1 MARRRYLSTEISIDK
16 AVNRLARE
24 HGDFA
29 ALLYTWMIPHAE
41 DDATLTGDPEELM
54 LSVVPGRRDKDVA
67 DVEAALAAMHDLG
80 LIIWHREAKI
90 VEFPPAS
97 FYKYQTYIARDKRR
111 TTPISTQQRE
121 TPTLTDE
128 QRAPATNAASPSPS
142 PSPSPTDHDD
152 DDHAPARE
160 ESEAPDPKTE
170 CLALI
175 ARSRPDWILS
185 GERYREFLSYED
197 RLPWDVIR
205 TAVDKTLAAGAKDLR
220 YCLRILE
227 TYVENQV
234 QTAADVQ
241 ALDAEHERL
250 KRQHRTRGS
259 PDSRSGASRFP
270 PASNVILRREKKDDS
285 YYEAVFKRF
294 D

>member
-121 TPTLTDE
+121 TPKLTDE

-142 PSPSPTDHDD
+142 PSPSPTQDD
-152 DDHAPARE
+152 DDRAHARE
-160 ESEAPDPKTE
+160 EPADSGQPSQRWT
-170 CLALI
+170 
-175 ARSRPDWILS
+175 DW
-185 GERYREFLSYED
+185 YEQ
-197 RLPWDVIR
+197 R
-205 TAVDKTLAAGAKDLR
+205 TACSVSRTMYEAITEIQHRGGITDDLVIAALEQAIADRARDPLTYAK
-220 YCLRILE
+220 RILGNCVLYGLRTRE
-227 TYVENQV
+227 EWE
-234 QTAADVQ
+234 AWERERAS
-241 ALDAEHERL
+241 AEEERKL
-250 KRQHRTRGS
+250 AVVQHRIRAPT
-259 PDSRSGASRFP
+259 
-270 PASNVILRREKKDDS
+270 VREVHPINEFDFSDFDD
-285 YYEAVFKRF
+285 AG
-294 D
+294 